1 MEDIMSKKMQKALL
15 AFINEDVDQAKK
27 LLRQVF
33 IESAQ
38 KVNKELEEAFDADED
53 LKEDVD
59 QDPESDLEGEVEYKL
74 EEGWGDEGFGNEQPV
89 EEAEEPEVP
98 AGDDFQDEPE
108 TDGVEDSVMG
118 DDQADEQATIE
129 IGADE
134 AQQIQVLVDE
144 LSEIF
149 DSLQSGGEPEVDMG
163 DEAEDGFGEDEP
175 AGDDFS
181 DVPMG
186 DEKFGESYKM
196 KPVAAPE
203 KSEKAG
209 GNKKSPVAPVAKSP
223 VEGVKPVQI
232 KNGTVVTSD
241 KEFKNSDTESVK
253 VEDNNNVM
261 DSAKGMMKDVKVP
274 KHTAEK
280 SRSPLP
286 KK

>member
-1 MEDIMSKKMQKALL
+1 MEDIMSNKKMQKALL

-38 KVNKELEEAFDADED
+38 KVNKELEEAFDAEEIQ
-53 LKEDVD
+53 EDVD

-74 EEGWGDEGFGNEQPV
+74 DEGWGEWDDQEQPV
-89 EEAEEPEVP
+89 EEDASPVPEQEPV
-98 AGDDFQDEPE
+98 DDFP
-108 TDGVEDSVMG
+108 
-118 DDQADEQATIE
+118 ADEQDSPMGDMEDDAAAEEEVGDDVFKE
-129 IGADE
+129 IHTM
-134 AQQIQVLVDE
+134 IDE

-149 DSLQSGGEPEVDMG
+149 DSLQAGGDDSEVEVE
-163 DEAEDGFGEDEP
+163 DESEDGFGEPADE
-175 AGDDFS
+175 FS

-186 DEKFGESYKM
+186 DEKMGESYKM
-196 KPVAAPE
+196 KPVSAPE

-223 VEGVKPVQI
+223 VEGAKPVQT
-232 KNGTVVTSD
+232 KNGHVETSD
-241 KEFKNSDTESVK
+241 SAFKNSDTESVK

-261 DSAKGMMKDVKVP
+261 DSAKGMMKDVQVP

>member
-1 MEDIMSKKMQKALL
+1 MEDIMSNKKMQKALL

-38 KVNKELEEAFDADED
+38 KVNKELEEAFDAEEIQ
-53 LKEDVD
+53 EDVD
-59 QDPESDLEGEVEYKL
+59 QDPEADLEGEVEYKL
-74 EEGWGDEGFGNEQPV
+74 DEGWGEWDDQEQPV
-89 EEAEEPEVP
+89 EEDASPVPEQEP
-98 AGDDFQDEPE
+98 ADDFP
-108 TDGVEDSVMG
+108 
-118 DDQADEQATIE
+118 ADEQDSPMGDMEDDAAAEEEVGDDVFKE
-129 IGADE
+129 IHTM
-134 AQQIQVLVDE
+134 IDE

-149 DSLQSGGEPEVDMG
+149 DSLQAGGDDSEVEVE
-163 DEAEDGFGEDEP
+163 DESEDGFGEPADE
-175 AGDDFS
+175 FS

-186 DEKFGESYKM
+186 DKKMGESYKM
-196 KPVAAPE
+196 KPVSAPE

-223 VEGVKPVQI
+223 VEGAKPVQT
-232 KNGTVVTSD
+232 KNGHVETSD
-241 KEFKNSDTESVK
+241 SAFKNSDTESVK

-261 DSAKGMMKDVKVP
+261 DSAKGMMKDVQVP

>member
-1 MEDIMSKKMQKALL
+1 MSKKMQKALL

-38 KVNKELEEAFDADED
+38 KVNKELEESFDAEEEE
-53 LKEDVD
+53 LSEDVD
-59 QDPESDLEGEVEYKL
+59 QDPEADLEGEVEYKL
-74 EEGWGDEGFGNEQPV
+74 DEGWGDEPMQ
-89 EEAEEPEVP
+89 EAEESPVPEQEPVDEFGAEEP
-98 AGDDFQDEPE
+98 ADDFP
-108 TDGVEDSVMG
+108 MG
-118 DDQADEQATIE
+118 DESADEHAAE
-129 IGADE
+129 EVEGDE
-134 AQQIQVLVDE
+134 YKQYQVLIDE

-149 DSLQSGGEPEVDMG
+149 DKLQSGGESEVDI
-163 DEAEDGFGEDEP
+163 DQPEDGFAEEEPEAEGEFD
-175 AGDDFS
+175 

-186 DEKFGESYKM
+186 DSKFGESYKM

-209 GNKKSPVAPVAKSP
+209 GNKKSPVAQVAKSP
-223 VEGVKPVQI
+223 VDGVKPVQI

>member
-1 MEDIMSKKMQKALL
+1 MSKKMQKALL

-38 KVNKELEEAFDADED
+38 KVNKELEEQFDAEEIA
-53 LKEDVD
+53 EDVD
-59 QDPESDLEGEVEYKL
+59 QDPEADLEGEVEYKL
-74 EEGWGDEGFGNEQPV
+74 DEGWGEWDDEQPV
-89 EEAEEPEVP
+89 EEAAPVEDEEVSEFSADEEPES
-98 AGDDFQDEPE
+98 DFP
-108 TDGVEDSVMG
+108 MG
-118 DDQADEQATIE
+118 DESSEEVAVDVEVDGDKFKEMQEMI
-129 IGADE
+129 
-134 AQQIQVLVDE
+134 DE

-149 DSLQSGGEPEVDMG
+149 DSLQSGEEEVSMDGSDEFGAEEEPES
-163 DEAEDGFGEDEP
+163 DEFA
-175 AGDDFS
+175 
-181 DVPMG
+181 DVSMG
-186 DEKFGESYKM
+186 DEKVGESYKM

-209 GNKKSPVAPVAKSP
+209 GNKKSPVAPNAKSP

-232 KNGTVVTSD
+232 KDGHVETSD
-241 KEFKNSDTESVK
+241 KAFKNSDTESVK

-261 DSAKGMMKDVKVP
+261 DSAKGMMKDVQVP

-286 KK
+286 KQK

>member
-1 MEDIMSKKMQKALL
+1 MG
-15 AFINEDVDQAKK
+15 
-27 LLRQVF
+27 
-33 IESAQ
+33 
-38 KVNKELEEAFDADED
+38 EE
-53 LKEDVD
+53 
-59 QDPESDLEGEVEYKL
+59 PEE
-74 EEGWGDEGFGNEQPV
+74 EGFGEEQ
-89 EEAEEPEVP
+89 P
-98 AGDDFQDEPE
+98 AGDE
-108 TDGVEDSVMG
+108 
-118 DDQADEQATIE
+118 
-129 IGADE
+129 
-134 AQQIQVLVDE
+134 
-144 LSEIF
+144 
-149 DSLQSGGEPEVDMG
+149 
-163 DEAEDGFGEDEP
+163 
-175 AGDDFS
+175 FS
-181 DVPMG
+181 DVSMG

-223 VEGVKPVQI
+223 VDGVKPVQI

>member
-1 MEDIMSKKMQKALL
+1 MSNKKMQKALL

-38 KVNKELEEAFDADED
+38 KVNKELEEAFDAEEIQ
-53 LKEDVD
+53 EDVD
-59 QDPESDLEGEVEYKL
+59 QDPEADLEGEVEYKL
-74 EEGWGDEGFGNEQPV
+74 DEGWGEWDDQEQPV
-89 EEAEEPEVP
+89 EEDASPVPEQEP
-98 AGDDFQDEPE
+98 ADDFP
-108 TDGVEDSVMG
+108 
-118 DDQADEQATIE
+118 ADEQDSPMGDMEDDAAAEEEVGDDVFKE
-129 IGADE
+129 IHTM
-134 AQQIQVLVDE
+134 IDE

-149 DSLQSGGEPEVDMG
+149 DSLQAGGDDSEVEVE
-163 DEAEDGFGEDEP
+163 DESEDGFGEPADE
-175 AGDDFS
+175 FS

-186 DEKFGESYKM
+186 DKKMGESYKM
-196 KPVAAPE
+196 KPVSAPE

-223 VEGVKPVQI
+223 VEGAKPVQT
-232 KNGTVVTSD
+232 KNGHVETSD
-241 KEFKNSDTESVK
+241 SAFKNSDTESVK

-261 DSAKGMMKDVKVP
+261 DSAKGMMKDVQVP

>member
-1 MEDIMSKKMQKALL
+1 MSNKKMQKALL

-38 KVNKELEEAFDADED
+38 KVNKELEEAFDAEEIQ
-53 LKEDVD
+53 EDVD
-59 QDPESDLEGEVEYKL
+59 QDPEADLEGEVEYKL
-74 EEGWGDEGFGNEQPV
+74 DEGWGEWDDQEQPV
-89 EEAEEPEVP
+89 EEDASPVPEQEPVDDFPADEEPGEDSPMGDMEADASAEEDV
-98 AGDDFQDEPE
+98 GDDVFK
-108 TDGVEDSVMG
+108 
-118 DDQADEQATIE
+118 E
-129 IGADE
+129 IHTM
-134 AQQIQVLVDE
+134 IDE

-149 DSLQSGGEPEVDMG
+149 DSLQAGGDSEEEVD
-163 DEAEDGFGEDEP
+163 EPAEDGFGEEEQPSDEF
-175 AGDDFS
+175 A

-186 DEKFGESYKM
+186 DKKMGESYKM

-223 VEGVKPVQI
+223 VEGVKPVQT
-232 KNGTVVTSD
+232 KNGHVETSD
-241 KEFKNSDTESVK
+241 KAFKNSDTESVK

-280 SRSPLP
+280 SRSVLP

>member
-1 MEDIMSKKMQKALL
+1 MSNKKMQKALL

-38 KVNKELEEAFDADED
+38 KVNKELEEAFDAEEIQ
-53 LKEDVD
+53 EDVD
-59 QDPESDLEGEVEYKL
+59 QDPEADLEGEVEYKL
-74 EEGWGDEGFGNEQPV
+74 DEGWGEWDDQEQGQEQPV
-89 EEAEEPEVP
+89 EEEAAPADDFPADEEPGEDSPMGDMEADASAEEDVD
-98 AGDDFQDEPE
+98 GDVFK
-108 TDGVEDSVMG
+108 
-118 DDQADEQATIE
+118 E
-129 IGADE
+129 IHTM
-134 AQQIQVLVDE
+134 IDE

-149 DSLQSGGEPEVDMG
+149 DSLQAGGDSEVDV
-163 DEAEDGFGEDEP
+163 DEPADEDGFGEEQP
-175 AGDDFS
+175 SDDFA

-186 DEKFGESYKM
+186 DEKMGESYKM

-203 KSEKAG
+203 KSEKSG

-223 VEGVKPVQI
+223 VEGVKPVQT
-232 KNGTVVTSD
+232 KNGHVETSD
-241 KEFKNSDTESVK
+241 KAFKNSDTESVK

-261 DSAKGMMKDVKVP
+261 DSAKGLMKDVQVP

-280 SRSPLP
+280 SRSVLP

>member
-1 MEDIMSKKMQKALL
+1 MSKKMQKALL

-38 KVNKELEEAFDADED
+38 KVNKELEESFDAEEEE
-53 LKEDVD
+53 LSEDVD
-59 QDPESDLEGEVEYKL
+59 QDPEADLEGEVEYKL
-74 EEGWGDEGFGNEQPV
+74 DEGWGDEPMQ
-89 EEAEEPEVP
+89 EAEESPVPEQEPVDEFGAEEP
-98 AGDDFQDEPE
+98 ADDFP
-108 TDGVEDSVMG
+108 MG
-118 DDQADEQATIE
+118 DESADEHAAE
-129 IGADE
+129 EVEGDE
-134 AQQIQVLVDE
+134 YKQYQVLIDE

-149 DSLQSGGEPEVDMG
+149 DKLQSGGESEVDM
-163 DEAEDGFGEDEP
+163 DQPEDGFAEEEPEAEGEFD
-175 AGDDFS
+175 

-186 DEKFGESYKM
+186 DSKFGESYKM

-209 GNKKSPVAPVAKSP
+209 GNKKSPVAQVAKSP
-223 VEGVKPVQI
+223 VDGVKPVQI

>member
-1 MEDIMSKKMQKALL
+1 MSKKMQKALL

-38 KVNKELEEAFDADED
+38 KVNKELEESFDAEEEE
-53 LKEDVD
+53 LSEDVD
-59 QDPESDLEGEVEYKL
+59 QDPEADLEGEVEYKL
-74 EEGWGDEGFGNEQPV
+74 DEGWGEEPMQ
-89 EEAEEPEVP
+89 EAEESPVPDQEPAGEFGAEEEP
-98 AGDDFQDEPE
+98 AGDEFP
-108 TDGVEDSVMG
+108 MG
-118 DDQADEQATIE
+118 DDESADEQAAVE
-129 IGADE
+129 VEGDE
-134 AQQIQVLVDE
+134 FKQIQVLVDE

-149 DSLQSGGEPEVDMG
+149 DSLQSGGEAEVDMG
-163 DEAEDGFGEDEP
+163 EPEEAGFEEEPEAEGEFD
-175 AGDDFS
+175 

-186 DEKFGESYKM
+186 DSKFGESYKM

-209 GNKKSPVAPVAKSP
+209 GNKKSPVAQVAKSP
-223 VEGVKPVQI
+223 VDGVKPVQI

>member
-1 MEDIMSKKMQKALL
+1 MSKKMQKALL

-38 KVNKELEEAFDADED
+38 KVNKELEESFDSEEEE
-53 LKEDVD
+53 LSEDVD
-59 QDPESDLEGEVEYKL
+59 QDPEADLEGEVEYKL
-74 EEGWGDEGFGNEQPV
+74 DEGWGDEGFGQEQPM
-89 EEAEEPEVP
+89 EEAEESPVPEQEP
-98 AGDDFQDEPE
+98 AFGDEEEPADDFP
-108 TDGVEDSVMG
+108 MG
-118 DDQADEQATIE
+118 DESADAEAAGQVE
-129 IGADE
+129 GDE
-134 AQQIQVLVDE
+134 FQQIKVLVDE

-163 DEAEDGFGEDEP
+163 EPEEGGFGEEEP
-175 AGDDFS
+175 EADGEFD

-186 DEKFGESYKM
+186 DSKFGESYKM

-209 GNKKSPVAPVAKSP
+209 GNKKSPVAQVAKSP
-223 VEGVKPVQI
+223 VDGVKPVQI